1 MLAGNALHAM
11 RSALALGRCSGCACR
26 RMWAGAFRALT
37 DNAPMADS
45 PPWFLYLLECRNGS
59 YYAGITLDLQA
70 RYQAHLRGTG
80 AKYTRANPPLRLLA
94 SRAYPDRAAA
104 SRAEYA
110 LKQLPRARKLAFLS
124 EPERVSASIDA

>member
-1 MLAGNALHAM
+1 
-11 RSALALGRCSGCACR
+11 
-26 RMWAGAFRALT
+26 MWAGAFRALT

-124 EPERVSASIDA
+124 EPERVSASTDA

>member
-1 MLAGNALHAM
+1 
-11 RSALALGRCSGCACR
+11 
-26 RMWAGAFRALT
+26 
-37 DNAPMADS
+37 MADA

-59 YYAGITLDLQA
+59 YYAGITLDLEA
-70 RYQAHLRGTG
+70 RYQAHLRGAG

-104 SRAEYA
+104 SRAEWA

-124 EPERVSASIDA
+124 EPDLVSSSIDA